1 MWGTAVNI
9 LAIIAGVA
17 LGQAL
22 QKGLPEKVK
31 NVVMQALG
39 LGVVMIG
46 IEMGLATNNI
56 LIVLSSIVIGAVIG
70 ELINIESL
78 LERLGERACAM
89 LGGRSADSPYGK
101 AFLAATLLYC
111 VGAMAIMGALQSGL
125 EGRHS
130 ILYAKSLIDGIT
142 AIMLTSTLGP
152 GVLLSVVP
160 VGLYQGGITLLAG
173 WLEPFFVAEI
183 IAEMKATGGLLII
196 GIGLNLLGFQRIR
209 VGNMLP
215 SILIALIVAAFL
227 HQAGLIG

>member
-1 MWGTAVNI
+1 MLGTAVNI
-9 LAIIAGVA
+9 LAIIVGVA
-17 LGQAL
+17 LGLAL
-22 QKGLPEKVK
+22 RKGLPERVI
-31 NVVMQALG
+31 NIAMQALG

-56 LIVLSSIVIGAVIG
+56 LIVLTSIVAGAVVG
-70 ELINIESL
+70 ELIGIECL
-78 LERLGERACAM
+78 LERLGERTYAM
-89 LGGRSADSPYGK
+89 LGGKSADSSYGK
-101 AFLAATLLYC
+101 AFLSATLLFC
-111 VGAMAIMGALQSGL
+111 VGAMAIVGALQSGL
-125 EGRHS
+125 EGRHD

-173 WLEPFFVAEI
+173 WLEPFFVTAI

-196 GIGLNLLGFQRIR
+196 GIGLNLLGFQRIK

-215 SILIALIVAAFL
+215 AILFAMILAAML
-227 HQAGLIG
+227 HKAGFI